1 MIAKKIGLLSLM
13 VLTAGFIT
21 VANAL
26 NPSQSKKT
34 TTIKQSEK
42 EGQLVVRLAS
52 KGDFTHT
59 PQSKEGLEGL
69 AAIAHKYGYP
79 VTYYLKPGT
88 VEASQANLKEWHQKY
103 GDEVGWFSEATPFE
117 MAEADLVTTSEKS
130 LFNSDF
136 NTSEWYNATV
146 PGTVLTTLVDQG
158 VYPDPYFG
166 LNNLSIPD
174 SLCRKEWWYRL
185 PVRLPENC
193 SGKTIWLLFNGIN
206 YNLALTQEDQNPG
219 Y

>member
-1 MIAKKIGLLSLM
+1 LFVWHLRAIL
-13 VLTAGFIT
+13 
-21 VANAL
+21 
-26 NPSQSKKT
+26 
-34 TTIKQSEK
+34 
-42 EGQLVVRLAS
+42 
-52 KGDFTHT
+52 HT
-59 PQSKEGLEGL
+59 PQSKKGLEGL